1 MKSMYLRL
9 LAMAVLSFISMY
21 VLMYMM
27 VDRYND
33 VYPNLNQFY
42 MAGMMTAP
50 MIVFEMLLMGSMYK
64 NKMVNL
70 VIIVL
75 GVIVLALFVLFI
87 RKQTAIS
94 DSEFLKSMIP
104 HHGGAVLMCTENEI
118 EDAEIKDLCKEIVSS
133 QESEISW
140 MKQKLAEMKK

>member
-1 MKSMYLRL
+1 MYLRL

-42 MAGMMTAP
+42 MAGMITAP